1 MLLEMDQ
8 KMRSHLMER
17 GKHNLL
23 MKSQAPSSEEWDES
37 ATLDA
42 GIVTWHLD
50 TNYDEPHVYILQLL
64 GF

>member
-1 MLLEMDQ
+1 
-8 KMRSHLMER
+8 MER